1 MDATNKTSKKLIR
14 FLGDNAITLC
24 LVVLVVVIICINP
37 KFFSFNVLRDVL
49 LQNATKLIMAC
60 GMMFVLISG
69 GVDLSAGRILGLAA
83 VLTASLGQTIDYSRR
98 FYPNMP
104 DIPIIVPFLVALAVC
119 MLLGLFNGTVIAK
132 FAIPPFIVTL
142 GTQVIAWG
150 VNLLYFD
157 LPPNSSQPIG
167 GVKKSITYMGS
178 GLLGGQGAGHH
189 PHRAGGHA
197 RGVVHPQKAAL
208 RAQRLRGGRQRRGG
222 QRLGHQGDGH
232 ADRRLRHRRTALRAR
247 GLPRVRADG
256 RRDLRLRPQL

>member
-1 MDATNKTSKKLIR
+1 M
-14 FLGDNAITLC
+14 
-24 LVVLVVVIICINP
+24 
-37 KFFSFNVLRDVL
+37 
-49 LQNATKLIMAC
+49 
-60 GMMFVLISG
+60 
-69 GVDLSAGRILGLAA
+69 
-83 VLTASLGQTIDYSRR
+83 LTASLGQTIDYSRR

-178 GLLGGQGAGHH
+178 GLLGGKVPVIILIALAVTLAVWFILKKLRFGRNVYAVGGNAEAANVSGIKVTATLIGVYGIAGLLYSS
-189 PHRAGGHA
+189 A
-197 RGVVHPQKAAL
+197 RGRAARPPPTASTMSSTRL
-208 RAQRLRGGRQRRGG
+208 PPASWAASPTPAASAPCRAWSS
-222 QRLGHQGDGH
+222 
-232 ADRRLRHRRTALRAR
+232 AC
-247 GLPRVRADG
+247 
-256 RRDLRLRPQL
+256 